1 MSRLTF
7 LQRFDNFEITPEH
20 INTIVNSASEEDVV
34 DLSRPDNHHLLN
46 RDYIVKLLRAKHNYN
61 KGMLLSHPH
70 ITEEDQLKHI
80 AWAHP
85 LDFKSQRVHDAQL
98 ARIKLQVQH
107 PIDRFQAAPKLYS
120 ILNNSKFVTEDNIR
134 EFAKTNRNALRGN
147 AFLDEHKRKLIDE
160 LT

>member
-1 MSRLTF
+1 MSKLAF
-7 LQRFDNFEITPEH
+7 LQRFDNFEIAPEH

-34 DLSRPDNHHLLN
+34 DLSLPNNHHLLN
-46 RDYIVKLLRAKHNYN
+46 RDHIVKLLQAKHNYN
-61 KGMLLSHPH
+61 MGMLLSHPH
-70 ITEEDQLKHI
+70 ITEDDQLKHI
-80 AWAHP
+80 AWVHP
-85 LDFKSQRVHDAQL
+85 LDFKSQRVHDTEL
-98 ARIKLQVQH
+98 AYIKHQSQH
-107 PIDRFQAAPKLYS
+107 PITRFHAVPKLYS